1 MMFELG
7 FMAGGYNEWLINNS
21 LNRKKKQM
29 TREEAI
35 KIMKATG
42 ASGAEGW
49 IAAFEALELIKFE
62 EEKKINTV
70 FQITNDGNFNWAD
83 PIILKRVSKQHGAIR
98 LEEWP
103 EGLVLWIG
111 GEIHWR
117 SWK

>member
-49 IAAFEALELIKFE
+49 IAAFEALGLIKFE
-62 EEKKINTV
+62 EEKKINDIFHTY
-70 FQITNDGNFNWAD
+70 DGNFNWCN
-83 PIILKRVSKQHGAIR
+83 PVILQRVSDQHGAIR

-103 EGLVLWIG
+103 EGLVLWVG
-111 GEIHWR
+111 GEIRWW